1 MSVEQ
6 KARPN
11 ARVPATGT
19 ILDVRDL
26 RTQFFTDAG
35 IVRAVDGVTFSV
47 AAE

>member
-35 IVRAVDGVTFSV
+35 IVRAKNNRHPIGTF
-47 AAE
+47 